1 MTRSNW
7 SVPET
12 EVVQS
17 IRERLDERAAGADGP
32 PDVLATVVGVEGN
45 AYRRPGAKMV
55 LSADGEGIGAITA
68 GCLEEDL
75 VSVADRIRETGR
87 PEVVTYDLMDDEEED
102 VWGLGV
108 GCNGV
113 IDVLVEPLTETYRPA
128 VEAFG
133 AGRDVAVLTVLDGG
147 DGALADGDRAYYRP
161 DDGTLRT
168 PEGDPA
174 TDWPDSLSD
183 PAGALADRGRGD
195 TLVVDDRA
203 GGTVEVFVDGIAAPT
218 ELVVFGTGHDV
229 GPVTELAARNDFRV
243 TVVGFR
249 GAVDLDDRF
258 PEADRT
264 VTTSPANVDEALAP
278 DERTH
283 AVVMT
288 HNFVDDRLVVESLLD
303 AGVAY
308 VGLMGPRERFEEMLE
323 EFAAE
328 GRTFDESELEPL
340 YTPVGLDLGGGSP
353 YQIAH
358 SIVAEVLAVAN
369 DRRPGH
375 LKAREGPIHERVD
388 VGDGDDEGDGESDGT
403 ADDEGNN
410 GTADGADEPDA
421 RAR

>member
-55 LSADGEGIGAITA
+55 LSADGEGVGAITA

-75 VSVADRIRETGR
+75 VSVADRIRDTGR
-87 PEVVTYDLMDDEEED
+87 PEVVTYDLMEDDDD

-113 IDVLVEPLTETYRPA
+113 IDVLVEPLTESYRPA
-128 VEAFG
+128 VEAFRE
-133 AGRDVAVLTVLDGG
+133 GRDVAALTVLDGG
-147 DGALADGDRAYYRP
+147 GGPLADGDRAYYRP

-168 PEGDPA
+168 PAGDPA

-195 TLVVDDRA
+195 TFVVDDGA

-249 GAVDLDDRF
+249 GAVDLADRF

-264 VTTSPANVDEALAP
+264 VTTSPANVDGALTL

-323 EFAAE
+323 EFDAE
-328 GRTFDESELEPL
+328 GRSLDESELEPL

-369 DRRPGH
+369 DRRPDH

-388 VGDGDDEGDGESDGT
+388 VGDEDDEGDEDDVASDG
-403 ADDEGNN
+403 E
-410 GTADGADEPDA
+410 DGDGPDA